1 MMSELPLVTVIAVCY
16 NHARFVVECLESI
29 RTQTYPHIQLII
41 MDDCSQDQSVAI
53 ITDWIEANQV
63 QCDFIHHSVNMGFC
77 KTLNEALR
85 IAEGKYVSIV
95 ATDDCWLPDF
105 FLAYVQ
111 EIESRPPQFGLVYG
125 NSFTIDEDGIYL
137 PAYRKRPEYHPEGDV
152 LYELIRETFI
162 STNAVL
168 VKRELI
174 EKVGFYDESLFFED
188 FDMWTRLAE
197 ICWFAYCPKIL
208 AKYRTVA
215 TSMVRTKRKEII
227 YSYLQILSRIV
238 NAHPEA
244 YPLIEERKV
253 DIALDLY
260 QLNHQKSYYY
270 LFRNYKKNRNVRRL
284 IQSVMAFLGISF
296 KTSEE
301 LLTVVGKFR
310 RG

>member
-1 MMSELPLVTVIAVCY
+1 
-16 NHARFVVECLESI
+16 
-29 RTQTYPHIQLII
+29 
-41 MDDCSQDQSVAI
+41 
-53 ITDWIEANQV
+53 
-63 QCDFIHHSVNMGFC
+63 
-77 KTLNEALR
+77 
-85 IAEGKYVSIV
+85 
-95 ATDDCWLPDF
+95 
-105 FLAYVQ
+105 
-111 EIESRPPQFGLVYG
+111 
-125 NSFTIDEDGIYL
+125 
-137 PAYRKRPEYHPEGDV
+137 
-152 LYELIRETFI
+152 
-162 STNAVL
+162 
-168 VKRELI
+168 
-174 EKVGFYDESLFFED
+174 
-188 FDMWTRLAE
+188 
-197 ICWFAYCPKIL
+197 
-208 AKYRTVA
+208 
-215 TSMVRTKRKEII
+215 MVRTKRKEII